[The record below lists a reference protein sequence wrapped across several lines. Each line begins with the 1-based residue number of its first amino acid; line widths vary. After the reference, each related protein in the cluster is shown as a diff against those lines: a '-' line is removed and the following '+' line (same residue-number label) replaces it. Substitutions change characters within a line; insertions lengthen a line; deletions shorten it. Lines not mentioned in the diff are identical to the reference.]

1 MVVIAE
7 GVRIARVVEAVV
19 VAVVVVVVEVSAA
32 VVVVVDVAV
41 VVGVVGAVVVDAAV
55 AVVVV
60 VVCCDVVCGR
70 VHGLVLHFALREILL
85 SFFDDLLQVDL
96 ADHIVL
102 FLAEVDEHVFLVELW
117 LQHRIGHV
125 LAVGF

>member
-19 VAVVVVVVEVSAA
+19 VAVVVVVVEVAA
-32 VVVVVDVAV
+32 AVVVVDVAV

-55 AVVVV
+55 AVIVV
-60 VVCCDVVCGR
+60 VVCRDVVYGR

-102 FLAEVDEHVFLVELW
+102 FLAEVDEHVFLVELR